1 MLNCTIKLM
10 KNGNEVGP
18 KEIFEDIKSN
28 CIYKIEY
35 EDLSITREEI
45 NDEKN
50 KTKVHNKLNPK
61 IKDINN
67 IDFNVGIYFILS
79 SEKNLLYVGKSLDV
93 KKRLKEHLIE
103 KAESTSS
110 SMFKINLYLRKKNQK
125 FLYYYAIKTT
135 RNCNASIEGI
145 LIDYAIK
152 ERKNDTFF
160 KDLLNERKD

>member
-10 KNGNEVGP
+10 KNGTEVGP

-61 IKDINN
+61 SKIIDN
-67 IDFNVGIYFILS
+67 ISFNVGIYFILS
-79 SEKNLLYVGKSLDV
+79 SEKNLLYVNIVTIS
-93 KKRLKEHLIE
+93 
-103 KAESTSS
+103 
-110 SMFKINLYLRKKNQK
+110 
-125 FLYYYAIKTT
+125 
-135 RNCNASIEGI
+135 
-145 LIDYAIK
+145 
-152 ERKNDTFF
+152 
-160 KDLLNERKD
+160 